1 VACYQQNERC
11 LEKYFYLRRYAA
23 QVYVHIWGMNK
34 YERLKNELLTVG
46 KVVMGE
52 WQDKVIFRVE

>member
-1 VACYQQNERC
+1 
-11 LEKYFYLRRYAA
+11 
-23 QVYVHIWGMNK
+23 MNK